1 MEILKQIAG
10 WHFLYLAH
18 SNVGSAQQFSQVR
31 HWLFLSGVA
40 LLCDMDVKKQLSGR
54 RCFIV
59 WHGCKE
65 TACRLIFFTFGTFLH
80 NFTGRCFIV
89 LHGDTQT
96 ACRLTFLH
104 LAHSNVGSARKFSQV
119 RHRVFLAGVALL
131 CDMDVKKQLAGWC
144 SLHSAHS
151 YEGSASQISQVRH
164 GLFLAGV
171 ALLCHMDVLTF
182 LTFSTIQHWLHFTR
196 FTGQTS
202 TLSNKL
208 SADVATRLGD
218 NNAVWM
224 QCLECTYE
232 RLLNILH
239 NNKQHSIRLAPRLS
253 LYQKAK

>member
-1 MEILKQIAG
+1 MKQRNGFWRLSHVRHRLFLQGVALLCYMEILKQIAG

-65 TACRLIFFTFGTFLH
+65 TVCRLIFFTFGTFLH

-119 RHRVFLAGVALL
+119 RHR
-131 CDMDVKKQLAGWC
+131 
-144 SLHSAHS
+144 
-151 YEGSASQISQVRH
+151 
-164 GLFLAGV
+164 LFLAGF
-171 ALLCHMDVLTF
+171 ALLCHMDVLIQLWGWLSRHSAHSNIGCTSQDSQVRHRLF
-182 LTFSTIQHWLHFTR
+182 PISFPLTSQLVLVITMLFECNVW
-196 FTGQTS
+196 
-202 TLSNKL
+202 
-208 SADVATRLGD
+208 SALMKD
-218 NNAVWM
+218 
-224 QCLECTYE
+224 C
-232 RLLNILH
+232 
-239 NNKQHSIRLAPRLS
+239 
-253 LYQKAK
+253 